1 MDTSNNIYTELL
13 IKHGAVQ
20 TQPKYAAAL
29 NEGTVSQFISTSDA
43 GPVLSGY
50 QVKLTGYAEFIREKE
65 TSTTE
70 YYHLDNLLK
79 GLRSVPRN
87 PDAKL
92 LKGSV
97 STFKLENRNYRV
109 DYRIGNGQIVVYNI
123 QPIDKL
129 QKMRDKMEQVAVYL
143 VKRNDQGIW
152 QVASRVEKVTTAYAA
167 VNGQSNNLN
176 KATWLMGQHLE
187 FQYKNLNEYT
197 LFHNPSIGGVGD
209 TWESFRDKI
218 GVTTPVTKKFAKLL
232 ADTQAN
238 NNATKWVAH
247 SQGGAIF
254 AEGVRYLLNGSSS
267 WALNKLQLN
276 GLRNAEKGK
285 LLDKHSI
292 AFHGN
297 ANNNIRSKLLMDR
310 AGITIIPGQATD
322 YDFVRN
328 IIGMNTLNP
337 RKLIGSIAYINH
349 VTDGSINQSPHT
361 LAQTQEQW
369 KNNMNNGPG
378 KGRGPVQKT
387 FNKIDPTAKKT
398 TKAVPNYLP

>member
-1 MDTSNNIYTELL
+1 MDTNNNIYTELL

-20 TQPKYAAAL
+20 TQPKYAAVL
-29 NEGTVSQFISTSDA
+29 NEDEMSPFISKLDGGLTSA
-43 GPVLSGY
+43 GYAVI
-50 QVKLTGYAEFIREKE
+50 LTGYAEFILEKE
-65 TSTTE
+65 SE
-70 YYHLDNLLK
+70 RPAYDELDKLLR
-79 GLRSVPRN
+79 GLRSMPRD
-87 PDAKL
+87 PKAKK

-97 STFKLENRNYRV
+97 STFTLKNDNFRV
-109 DYRIGNGQIVVYNI
+109 DYRIGNGQVVVYNI
-123 QPIDKL
+123 EPVDRL
-129 QKMRDKMEQVAVYL
+129 QKMRDKMEQVAIYL
-143 VKRNDQGIW
+143 VKRNDRGIW
-152 QVASRVEKVTTAYAA
+152 QVAGKVDKVSTAYAA
-167 VNGQSNNLN
+167 VNGQSNNLT

-209 TWESFRDKI
+209 TWESLRDKM

-232 ADTQAN
+232 AETQAN
-238 NNATKWVAH
+238 NNATKWIAH
-247 SQGGAIF
+247 SQGGVIF

-267 WALNKLQLN
+267 WALNNFQLN
-276 GLRNAEKGK
+276 GMRNAAKGK

-297 ANNNIRSKLLMDR
+297 ANNNARSKLLMDR
-310 AGITIIPGQATD
+310 AGITVIPGQATD

-337 RKLIGSIAYINH
+337 RKLLGSIVYSNH
-349 VTDGSINQSPHT
+349 VTGGSINQSPHT

-369 KNNMNNGPG
+369 KNNMNSGPG
-378 KGRGPVQKT
+378 KGRGIVQKG

-398 TKAVPNYLP
+398 TKAAPNYLP